1 MRDSRPARPQTP
13 ALPRWVRSCPGE
25 GSLAVRRHGRAD
37 LRLPA
42 PSRALPRATARRYGR
57 TLVAIPFSTPDDR
70 RVYAAQATG
79 GMAALG
85 CRGRCGTGRGNP
97 VLRTGA
103 ATAGRGWRQMSLRF
117 EHETQTQRV
126 RFASGEA
133 ASSLAEEVERL
144 GASSVM
150 VIATGAARQLAG
162 RITGGL
168 PVALYHDE
176 VVMHVP
182 IEVAERAR
190 AAASEQRID
199 ALVSV
204 GGGSTTGL
212 AKAVALT
219 TGLPIVAVP
228 TTYAGSEATNVW
240 GLTQGARKTTGV
252 DARVLPLAI
261 VYDATLM
268 VSLPVPMSVASG
280 LNALAHC
287 VDSMWAP
294 RADPIDRALAAEG
307 IRALRLGLP
316 EVLADPAGLDG
327 REHALYGSYLA
338 AVAFCSAG
346 SGLHHKICHVLG
358 GGYNLPHA
366 QTHAVVLAYVLAFN
380 APSVPDAERQIA
392 AAFDA
397 DRAITGLQMLREQLD
412 APRAL
417 REYGFDEADI
427 ADAVAA
433 ILPVVPPNNPTPV
446 TAENLE
452 RLLHAAW
459 EGADPR

>member
-1 MRDSRPARPQTP
+1 
-13 ALPRWVRSCPGE
+13 
-25 GSLAVRRHGRAD
+25 
-37 LRLPA
+37 
-42 PSRALPRATARRYGR
+42 
-57 TLVAIPFSTPDDR
+57 
-70 RVYAAQATG
+70 
-79 GMAALG
+79 MAALG
-85 CRGRCGTGRGNP
+85 CRGRCGTGQGNP

-219 TGLPIVAVP
+219 SGLAIVAVP

-240 GLTQGARKTTGV
+240 GLTEDSVKTTGV
-252 DARVLPLAI
+252 DDRVLPRAI
-261 VYDATLM
+261 VYDAALTT
-268 VSLPVPMSVASG
+268 SLPVPTSVASG

-287 VDSMWAP
+287 IDSMWAP
-294 RADPIDRALAAEG
+294 RSDPIDRALAAEAIG
-307 IRALRLGLP
+307 ALKRGL
-316 EVLADPAGLDG
+316 LAIVAAPTELPG
-327 REHALYGSYLA
+327 REDALYGAYLS
-338 AVAFCSAG
+338 AVAFSSAG
-346 SGLHHKICHVLG
+346 SG
-358 GGYNLPHA
+358 
-366 QTHAVVLAYVLAFN
+366 
-380 APSVPDAERQIA
+380 
-392 AAFDA
+392 
-397 DRAITGLQMLREQLD
+397 M
-412 APRAL
+412 
-417 REYGFDEADI
+417 
-427 ADAVAA
+427 
-433 ILPVVPPNNPTPV
+433 
-446 TAENLE
+446 
-452 RLLHAAW
+452 
-459 EGADPR
+459 